1 MVHNC
6 FSINYFFFHFFSYG
20 EPRGFLTVRKK
31 VFSETEQKG
40 ILALFKISPSFDIAT
55 VNVLSPGI
63 SPIISGWQDWL
74 LAENPEQENEEKKM
88 EYIVKSLNDCA
99 GAGKDDETVLVTQ
112 IDVKCVGDLSKAH
125 LCVVHQLLS
134 SIEKNPFYKAVTEFI
149 NQHGKDHHLDR
160 LGRITSNLSESQ
172 EKCLTEKLTTAH
184 FVVMFLLS
192 WPYEDCDPKAQ
203 RNSDSLVR
211 LVIKFKSESCS
222 SILGGESNVLRKQF
236 SSLLRLQQEKAG
248 RKKKKCGCKT

>member
-1 MVHNC
+1 
-6 FSINYFFFHFFSYG
+6 
-20 EPRGFLTVRKK
+20 
-31 VFSETEQKG
+31 
-40 ILALFKISPSFDIAT
+40 
-55 VNVLSPGI
+55 
-63 SPIISGWQDWL
+63 
-74 LAENPEQENEEKKM
+74 M

-236 SSLLRLQQEKAG
+236 SSLLKLQQEKAG